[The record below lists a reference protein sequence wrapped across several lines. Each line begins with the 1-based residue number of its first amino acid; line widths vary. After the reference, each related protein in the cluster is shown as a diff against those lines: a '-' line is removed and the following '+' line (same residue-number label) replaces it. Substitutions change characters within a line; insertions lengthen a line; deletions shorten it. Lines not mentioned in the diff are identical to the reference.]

1 MKEKQKKNFVKV
13 SYNLLATTKLSSTQ
27 KLFVS
32 YILGWQT
39 NGKVCFE
46 TNNTL
51 ASKFGKKYGGIRSV
65 LRELNKHDFFKS
77 VKKDYDE
84 KTGTSG
90 HEITVNIDKLDTFLV
105 DETSIQNT
113 NSTEKGV
120 NQHITSNNDTQSED
134 SNEEVSDYNIE
145 TNTRKLSES
154 IPTKHQLGDTI
165 SVYDILGQLGYE
177 EPDDVLDFVH
187 KANSTSMDFQKF
199 IAISKNLHI
208 EKQQHDY
215 KGIIIS
221 DEVLTKINKMIQV

>member
-27 KLFVS
+27 KLFIS
-32 YILGWQT
+32 YILGWQK
-39 NGKVCFE
+39 NGKICFE

-51 ASKFGKKYGGIRSV
+51 ALKFGMKYGGMRSV
-65 LRELNKHDFFKS
+65 ITTLNKFDFFKAI
-77 VKKDYDE
+77 KKDYDE

-90 HEITVNIDKLDTFLV
+90 HEITVNIDKLDTFLA

-113 NSTEKGV
+113 NSTEQEV
-120 NQHITSNNDTQSED
+120 NQPITSKNDTQNED

-145 TNTRKLSES
+145 TSTRKLSES
-154 IPTKHQLGDTI
+154 IPTKYQLVDTI

-221 DEVLTKINKMIQV
+221 DEVLTKINKMIQA

>member
-32 YILGWQT
+32 YILGWQK

-90 HEITVNIDKLDTFLV
+90 HEITVNIDKLDAFLA
-105 DETSIQNT
+105 DETSIQNI
-113 NSTEKGV
+113 NSTEQEV
-120 NQHITSNNDTQSED
+120 NQTITSKDSQNED

-154 IPTKHQLGDTI
+154 ILTKHQLGDTI

-177 EPDDVLDFVH
+177 EPDDVLDFIH

-199 IAISKNLHI
+199 ISISKNLHI
-208 EKQQHDY
+208 EKQHHDY

-221 DEVLTKINKMIQV
+221 DKVLTKINKMIQV